1 MPDPQVL
8 YVVASVVVLGLVV
21 WVVAVL
27 AMAPNAKA
35 AEPVA
40 SALPELSEEPGDAQS
55 EKPSLPRSVATAVI
69 AHKPLS
75 VRPAMPSHQEIQDG
89 TAKEEEEEDPTG
101 PHALILVTAAGR
113 TDPGLRR
120 TNNEDRYLI
129 LPEHHLLVI
138 ADGMGRH
145 AGGEVA
151 SKLAVEAMQEA
162 FDKDLVSTTPANAAL
177 VPRANRLRNAV
188 LVANERVLAHATNHE
203 EHAGMGTTV
212 VAAYFSPN
220 KQKVYIAHVGDSR
233 CYRIRRGELKQ
244 LTEDHTLGAAGI
256 KGSTASLL
264 SRAVGV
270 EPNVEVDVTTES
282 PLPGDVYLLCSDGL
296 SRMAKNEEILAAITS
311 TASLEAAVKKLIEIA
326 NERGGKD
333 NITAIIAGIEAAP
346 RPSGRTL
353 G

>member
-8 YVVASVVVLGLVV
+8 YVVVSVVVLALVV

-27 AMAPNAKA
+27 ATAPNAKE
-35 AEPVA
+35 AEPA
-40 SALPELSEEPGDAQS
+40 PRD
-55 EKPSLPRSVATAVI
+55 KPSDACASQGASSVFGNA
-69 AHKPLS
+69 PLS
-75 VRPAMPSHQEIQDG
+75 VRPAMHSHQEIQDSAG
-89 TAKEEEEEDPTG
+89 VEDEEDEPTG

-129 LPEHHLLVI
+129 MPEHHLLVI

-151 SKLAVEAMQEA
+151 SRLAVEAMEEA
-162 FDKDLVSTTPANAAL
+162 FQQNLVAKAPVDAAL

-188 LVANERVLAHATNHE
+188 LLANERIVAHAA
-203 EHAGMGTTV
+203 EHDEHTGMGTTV

-220 KQKVYIAHVGDSR
+220 KQQVYIAHVGDSR
-233 CYRIRRGELKQ
+233 CYRIRQGEILQ
-244 LTEDHTLGAAGI
+244 LTQDHTLGAAGI
-256 KGSTASLL
+256 KGNTASLL

-270 EPNVEVDVTTES
+270 DLGVEVDVTTES

-296 SRMAKNEEILAAITS
+296 SRMAKNEEILATVTS
-311 TASLEAAVKKLIEIA
+311 SASLEVAVKRLIEMA

-333 NITAIIAGIEAAP
+333 NITAVIAGIEAAP
-346 RPSGRTL
+346 RPAGGAPS
-353 G
+353 